1 MNNIILLIFSLI
13 VIFLLVFYDSFF
25 NDQKVREIVMIG
37 DLNHVNNK
45 KISNTLNKLIGEK
58 LYQVSLIAIK
68 KELEEDPWLDTAQ
81 VIIRKPDVLVVRLA
95 EFSPVYLWNNKSYID
110 KNGNK
115 MIPRSYPIKKIL
127 KLSSNVSSSNE
138 VHNLYRDIQSI
149 LSKINLN
156 VVEIHRDLNL
166 VKIKTDKYNFTVNHD
181 VVERKLTEFTAIYD
195 QFTSNIK
202 NNFDPKNIDLRYP
215 TGFAVQ

>member
-1 MNNIILLIFSLI
+1 MVVFILVS
-13 VIFLLVFYDSFF
+13 YDSFF
-25 NDQKVREIVMIG
+25 NDQKVKEIVMIG
-37 DLNHVNNK
+37 NLNYANNK
-45 KISNTLNKLIGEK
+45 KISSTLNKLIGEK
-58 LYQVSLIAIK
+58 LYQVSLTDIK
-68 KELEEDPWLDTAQ
+68 EELEEDPWLDTAQ
-81 VIIRKPDVLVVRLA
+81 VIIRKPDVLVVRLI
-95 EFSPVYLWNNKSYID
+95 EFSPIYLWNDKVYID

-127 KLSSNVSSSNE
+127 KLRSNVSSSSE
-138 VHNLYRDIQSI
+138 AHNLYQDIQDI
-149 LSKINLN
+149 LSRINLN
-156 VVEIHRDLNL
+156 VVEIHQDLDL
-166 VKIKTDKYNFTVNHD
+166 VKIKTDKYNFTVKHD

>member
-1 MNNIILLIFSLI
+1 MKNIVLLIFSLMVVFI
-13 VIFLLVFYDSFF
+13 LVSYDSFF
-25 NDQKVREIVMIG
+25 NDQKVKEIVMIG
-37 DLNHVNNK
+37 NLNHANNK

-58 LYQVSLIAIK
+58 LYQVSLTDIK
-68 KELEEDPWLDTAQ
+68 EELEEDPWLDSAQ
-81 VIIRKPDVLVVRLA
+81 VIIRKPDVLVVRLI
-95 EFSPVYLWNNKSYID
+95 EFSPIYLWNDKVYID

-127 KLSSNVSSSNE
+127 KLRSNVSSSNE
-138 VHNLYRDIQSI
+138 AHNLYQDIQDI
-149 LSKINLN
+149 LSKINLS
-156 VVEIHRDLNL
+156 VVEIHRDLDL

-181 VVERKLTEFTAIYD
+181 ALERKLTEFTTIYD
-195 QFTSNIK
+195 QFISSIK

>member
-1 MNNIILLIFSLI
+1 MIFFILVS
-13 VIFLLVFYDSFF
+13 YDSFF
-25 NDQKVREIVMIG
+25 NDQKVKEIVMIG
-37 DLNHVNNK
+37 NLNHASNK

-58 LYQVSLIAIK
+58 LYQVSLTDIK
-68 KELEEDPWLDTAQ
+68 EELEEDPWLDSAQ
-81 VIIRKPDVLVVRLA
+81 VIIRKPDVLVVKLI
-95 EFSPVYLWNNKSYID
+95 EFSPIYLWNDKVYID

-127 KLSSNVSSSNE
+127 KLRSNVSSSNE
-138 VHNLYRDIQSI
+138 AHNLYQDIQDI
-149 LSKINLN
+149 LSKINLS
-156 VVEIHRDLNL
+156 VVEIHRDLDL

>member
-1 MNNIILLIFSLI
+1 MKNIILLIFSLI
-13 VIFLLVFYDSFF
+13 VVFILISYDSFF
-25 NDQKVREIVMIG
+25 NDQKVKEIVMMG
-37 DLNHVNNK
+37 NLNYANDK

-58 LYQVSLIAIK
+58 LYQVSLTDIK
-68 KELEEDPWLDTAQ
+68 EKLEEDPWLDTAQ
-81 VIIRKPDVLVVRLA
+81 VIIRKPDVLVVRLI
-95 EFSPVYLWNNKSYID
+95 EFSPIYLWNDKVYID

-156 VVEIHRDLNL
+156 VVAIHRDLYL
-166 VKIKTDKYNFTVNHD
+166 VKIKTDKYNFIVNHD

>member
-1 MNNIILLIFSLI
+1 MKNIILLIFSLI
-13 VIFLLVFYDSFF
+13 IVFTLVSYDSFF
-25 NDQKVREIVMIG
+25 NDQKVKEIVMIG
-37 DLNHVNNK
+37 NLNHANDK

-58 LYQVSLIAIK
+58 LYQVSLTDIK
-68 KELEEDPWLDTAQ
+68 EELEEDPWLDTAQ
-81 VIIRKPDVLVVRLA
+81 VIIRKPDVLVVRLI
-95 EFSPVYLWNNKSYID
+95 EFSPIYLWNDKVYID

-127 KLSSNVSSSNE
+127 KLKSNVSSSSE
-138 VHNLYRDIQSI
+138 AHNLYQDIQDI

-156 VVEIHRDLNL
+156 VVEIHQDLDL

>member
-1 MNNIILLIFSLI
+1 MKNIILLIFSLI
-13 VIFLLVFYDSFF
+13 IVFTLVSYDSYF
-25 NDQKVREIVMIG
+25 NDQKVKEIVMIG
-37 DLNHVNNK
+37 NLNHANNK
-45 KISNTLNKLIGEK
+45 KISNTLKKLIGEK
-58 LYQVSLIAIK
+58 LYQVSLTDIK
-68 KELEEDPWLDTAQ
+68 EELEEDPWLDTAQ
-81 VIIRKPDVLVVRLA
+81 VIIRKPDVLVVRLI
-95 EFSPVYLWNNKSYID
+95 EFSPIYLWNDKVYID

-127 KLSSNVSSSNE
+127 KLRSNVSSSSE
-138 VHNLYRDIQSI
+138 AHNLYQDIQDI
-149 LSKINLN
+149 LSRINLN
-156 VVEIHRDLNL
+156 VVEIHQDLDL

>member
-1 MNNIILLIFSLI
+1 MKNIILLIFSLM
-13 VIFLLVFYDSFF
+13 IFFILVSYDSFF
-25 NDQKVREIVMIG
+25 NDQKVKEIVMMG
-37 DLNHVNNK
+37 NLNHANDK

-58 LYQVSLIAIK
+58 LYQVSLTDIK
-68 KELEEDPWLDTAQ
+68 EKLEEDPWLDTAQ
-81 VIIRKPDVLVVRLA
+81 VIIRKPDVLVVRLI
-95 EFSPVYLWNNKSYID
+95 EFSPIYLWNDKVYID

-127 KLSSNVSSSNE
+127 KLRSNVSSSNE
-138 VHNLYRDIQSI
+138 AHNLYQDIQDI

-156 VVEIHRDLNL
+156 VVEIHQDLDL

>member
-1 MNNIILLIFSLI
+1 MKNIILLIFSLI
-13 VIFLLVFYDSFF
+13 IVFILVSYDSFF
-25 NDQKVREIVMIG
+25 NDQKVKEIVMIG
-37 DLNHVNNK
+37 NLNHANDK

-58 LYQVSLIAIK
+58 LYQVSLTDIK
-68 KELEEDPWLDTAQ
+68 EELEEDPWLDTAQ
-81 VIIRKPDVLVVRLA
+81 VIIRKPDVLVVRLI
-95 EFSPVYLWNNKSYID
+95 EFSPVYLWNDEVYID

-127 KLSSNVSSSNE
+127 KLRSNVNSSNE
-138 VHNLYRDIQSI
+138 AHNLYQDIQDI

-156 VVEIHRDLNL
+156 VVEIHRDLDL
-166 VKIKTDKYNFTVNHD
+166 VKIKTEKYNFTVNHD
-181 VVERKLTEFTAIYD
+181 VTERKLTEFTAIYV

>member
-1 MNNIILLIFSLI
+1 MKNIILLIFSLI
-13 VIFLLVFYDSFF
+13 IIFLLVSYNSFF
-25 NDQKVREIVMIG
+25 NDQKVKEIVMIG

-81 VIIRKPDVLVVRLA
+81 VIIRKPDTLVVRIT
-95 EFSPVYLWNNKSYID
+95 EFSPIYLWNNKSYID

-115 MIPRSYPIKKIL
+115 MIPLSYPIKKIL
-127 KLSSNVSSSNE
+127 KLSSNLSSSTE
-138 VHNLYRDIQSI
+138 MYNLSRDIQDI
-149 LSKINLN
+149 LSKIDLD
-156 VVEIHRDLNL
+156 VLEIHRNLEL
-166 VKIKTDKYNFTVNHD
+166 VKIKTDKYNFTVNHA
-181 VVERKLTEFTAIYD
+181 VIERKLTEFTNIYD
-195 QFTSNIK
+195 KFSSNIK
-202 NNFDPKNIDLRYP
+202 NNLAPKNIDLRYP

>member
-1 MNNIILLIFSLI
+1 MKNIILLIFSLI

-81 VIIRKPDVLVVRLA
+81 VIIRKPDVLVVRLT

-110 KNGNK
+110 KNGNN
-115 MIPRSYPIKKIL
+115 MIPQSYPIKKIL
-127 KLSSNVSSSNE
+127 KLSSNLTSSNE
-138 VHNLYRDIQSI
+138 MYNLYREIQDI
-149 LSKINLN
+149 LSKINLD
-156 VVEIHRDLNL
+156 VLAIHRDLEL
-166 VKIKTDKYNFTVNHD
+166 VKIKTNKYNFTVNHA
-181 VVERKLTEFTAIYD
+181 VIERKLTEFTDIYD
-195 QFTSNIK
+195 QFSSNIK
-202 NNFDPKNIDLRYP
+202 KNLAPKNIDLRYP

>member
-1 MNNIILLIFSLI
+1 MKNIILLIFSIII
-13 VIFLLVFYDSFF
+13 VFTIVSYDSFF
-25 NDQKVREIVMIG
+25 NDQKVKEIVMIG
-37 DLNHVNNK
+37 NLNHANDK
-45 KISNTLNKLIGEK
+45 KISDTLNKLIGEK
-58 LYQVSLIAIK
+58 LYQVSLTDIK
-68 KELEEDPWLDTAQ
+68 EELEEDPWLDTAQ
-81 VIIRKPDVLVVRLA
+81 VIIRKPDVLVVRLI
-95 EFSPVYLWNNKSYID
+95 EFSPIYLWNDKVYID

-127 KLSSNVSSSNE
+127 KLRSNVSSSSE
-138 VHNLYRDIQSI
+138 AHNLYQDIQDI
-149 LSKINLN
+149 LSRINLN
-156 VVEIHRDLNL
+156 VVEIHQDLDL

>member
-1 MNNIILLIFSLI
+1 MKNIILLIFSLI
-13 VIFLLVFYDSFF
+13 IVFILVSYDSFF
-25 NDQKVREIVMIG
+25 NDQKVKEIVMIG
-37 DLNHVNNK
+37 NLNHANNK

-58 LYQVSLIAIK
+58 LYQVSLTDIK
-68 KELEEDPWLDTAQ
+68 EELEEDPWLDTAQ
-81 VIIRKPDVLVVRLA
+81 VIIRKPDVLVVRLI
-95 EFSPVYLWNNKSYID
+95 EFSPIYLWNDKVYID

-127 KLSSNVSSSNE
+127 KLRSNVSSSSE
-138 VHNLYRDIQSI
+138 AHNLYQDIQDI
-149 LSKINLN
+149 LSRINLN
-156 VVEIHRDLNL
+156 VVEIHQDLDL

>member
-1 MNNIILLIFSLI
+1 MKNIILLIFSLI
-13 VIFLLVFYDSFF
+13 VIFLLVFYNSFF
-25 NDQKVREIVMIG
+25 NDQKVKEIVMIG
-37 DLNHVNNK
+37 ELNHVNNK

-115 MIPRSYPIKKIL
+115 MIPQSYPIKKIL
-127 KLSSNVSSSNE
+127 KLSSNLSSSNE
-138 VHNLYRDIQSI
+138 MYNLYQEIQDI
-149 LSKINLN
+149 LSKINLD
-156 VVEIHRDLNL
+156 VLAIHRDLEL
-166 VKIKTDKYNFTVNHD
+166 VKIKTDKYNFTVNHA
-181 VVERKLTEFTAIYD
+181 VIERKLTEFTDIYD
-195 QFTSNIK
+195 QFLSNLK
-202 NNFDPKNIDLRYP
+202 NNVAPKNIDLRYP

>member
-1 MNNIILLIFSLI
+1 MKNIILLIFSLI
-13 VIFLLVFYDSFF
+13 IVFILVSYDSFF
-25 NDQKVREIVMIG
+25 NDQKVKEIVMIG
-37 DLNHVNNK
+37 NLNHANDK
-45 KISNTLNKLIGEK
+45 KISDTLNKLIGEK
-58 LYQVSLIAIK
+58 LYQVSLTDIK
-68 KELEEDPWLDTAQ
+68 EELEEDPWLDTAQ
-81 VIIRKPDVLVVRLA
+81 VIIRKPDVLVVRLI
-95 EFSPVYLWNNKSYID
+95 EFSPIYLWNDKVYID

-127 KLSSNVSSSNE
+127 KLRSNVSSSSE
-138 VHNLYRDIQSI
+138 AHNLYQDIQDI
-149 LSKINLN
+149 LSRINLN
-156 VVEIHRDLNL
+156 VVEIHQDLDL

>member
-1 MNNIILLIFSLI
+1 MKNIILLIFSLI
-13 VIFLLVFYDSFF
+13 IVFILVSYDSFF
-25 NDQKVREIVMIG
+25 NDQKVKEIVMMG
-37 DLNHVNNK
+37 NLNHANDK

-58 LYQVSLIAIK
+58 LYQVSLTDIK
-68 KELEEDPWLDTAQ
+68 EKLEEDPWLDTAQ
-81 VIIRKPDVLVVRLA
+81 VIIRKPDVLVVRLI
-95 EFSPVYLWNNKSYID
+95 EFSPIYLWNDKVYID

-127 KLSSNVSSSNE
+127 KLRSNVSSSNE
-138 VHNLYRDIQSI
+138 AHNLYQDIQDI
-149 LSKINLN
+149 LSKINLS
-156 VVEIHRDLNL
+156 VVEIHRDLDL

>member
-1 MNNIILLIFSLI
+1 MIFFILVS
-13 VIFLLVFYDSFF
+13 YDSFF
-25 NDQKVREIVMIG
+25 NDQKVKEIVMIG
-37 DLNHVNNK
+37 NLNHASNK

-58 LYQVSLIAIK
+58 LYQVSLTDIK
-68 KELEEDPWLDTAQ
+68 EKLEEDPWLDTAQ
-81 VIIRKPDVLVVRLA
+81 VIIRKPDVLVVRLI
-95 EFSPVYLWNNKSYID
+95 EFSPIYLWNDKVYID

-127 KLSSNVSSSNE
+127 KLRSNVSSSSE
-138 VHNLYRDIQSI
+138 AHNLYQDIQDI

-156 VVEIHRDLNL
+156 VVEIHQDLDL
-166 VKIKTDKYNFTVNHD
+166 VKIKTDKYNFIVKHD
-181 VVERKLTEFTAIYD
+181 VVERKLTEFTDIYD
-195 QFTSNIK
+195 QFSSNIK

>member
-1 MNNIILLIFSLI
+1 MKNIILLIFSLI
-13 VIFLLVFYDSFF
+13 IVFTLVSYDSYF
-25 NDQKVREIVMIG
+25 NDQKVKEIVMIG
-37 DLNHVNNK
+37 NLNHANNK
-45 KISNTLNKLIGEK
+45 KISNTLKKLIGEK
-58 LYQVSLIAIK
+58 LYQVSLTDIK
-68 KELEEDPWLDTAQ
+68 EELEEDPWLDTAQ
-81 VIIRKPDVLVVRLA
+81 VIIRKPDVLVVRLI
-95 EFSPVYLWNNKSYID
+95 EFSPIYLWNDKAYID

-127 KLSSNVSSSNE
+127 KLRSNVSSSSE
-138 VHNLYRDIQSI
+138 AHNLYQDIQDI
-149 LSKINLN
+149 LSRINLN
-156 VVEIHRDLNL
+156 VVEIHQDLDL

>member
-1 MNNIILLIFSLI
+1 MVVFILVS
-13 VIFLLVFYDSFF
+13 YDSFF
-25 NDQKVREIVMIG
+25 NDQKVKEIVMIG
-37 DLNHVNNK
+37 NLNHANNK
-45 KISNTLNKLIGEK
+45 KISSTLNKLIGEK
-58 LYQVSLIAIK
+58 LYQVSLTDIK
-68 KELEEDPWLDTAQ
+68 EELEEDPWLDTAQ
-81 VIIRKPDVLVVRLA
+81 VIIRKPDVLVVRLI
-95 EFSPVYLWNNKSYID
+95 EFSPIYLWNDKVYID

-127 KLSSNVSSSNE
+127 KLRSNVSSSSE
-138 VHNLYRDIQSI
+138 AHNLYQDIQDI

-156 VVEIHRDLNL
+156 VVEIHQDLDL

>member
-1 MNNIILLIFSLI
+1 MVVFILVS
-13 VIFLLVFYDSFF
+13 YDSFF
-25 NDQKVREIVMIG
+25 NDQKVKEIVMIG
-37 DLNHVNNK
+37 NLNHANNK
-45 KISNTLNKLIGEK
+45 KISSTLNKLIGEK
-58 LYQVSLIAIK
+58 LYQVSLTDIK
-68 KELEEDPWLDTAQ
+68 EELEEDPWLDTAQ
-81 VIIRKPDVLVVRLA
+81 VIIRKPDVLVVRLI
-95 EFSPVYLWNNKSYID
+95 EFSPIYLWNDKVYID

-127 KLSSNVSSSNE
+127 KLRSNVSSSSE
-138 VHNLYRDIQSI
+138 AHNLYQDIQDI
-149 LSKINLN
+149 LSRINLN
-156 VVEIHRDLNL
+156 VVEIHQDLDL

>member
-1 MNNIILLIFSLI
+1 MKNIILLIFSL
-13 VIFLLVFYDSFF
+13 LVVFILVSYDSFF
-25 NDQKVREIVMIG
+25 NDQKVKEIVMIG
-37 DLNHVNNK
+37 NLNHANNK
-45 KISNTLNKLIGEK
+45 KISSTLNKLIGEK
-58 LYQVSLIAIK
+58 LYQVSLTDIK
-68 KELEEDPWLDTAQ
+68 EKLEEDPWLDTAQ
-81 VIIRKPDVLVVRLA
+81 VIIRKPDVLVVRLI
-95 EFSPVYLWNNKSYID
+95 EFSPIYLWNDKVYID

-115 MIPRSYPIKKIL
+115 MIPQSYPIKKIL
-127 KLSSNVSSSNE
+127 KLRSNVSSSNE
-138 VHNLYRDIQSI
+138 AHNLYQDIQDI

-156 VVEIHRDLNL
+156 VVEIHQDLDL
-166 VKIKTDKYNFTVNHD
+166 VKIKTDKYNFIVKHD

>member
-1 MNNIILLIFSLI
+1 MKNIILLIFSLI
-13 VIFLLVFYDSFF
+13 VVFILISYDSFF
-25 NDQKVREIVMIG
+25 NDQKVKEIVMMG
-37 DLNHVNNK
+37 NLNYANDK

-58 LYQVSLIAIK
+58 LYQVSLTDIK
-68 KELEEDPWLDTAQ
+68 EELEEDPWLDTAQ
-81 VIIRKPDVLVVRLA
+81 VIIRKPDVLVVRLI
-95 EFSPVYLWNNKSYID
+95 EFSPIYLWNDKVYID

-127 KLSSNVSSSNE
+127 KLRSNVSSSSE
-138 VHNLYRDIQSI
+138 AHNLYQDIQDI

-156 VVEIHRDLNL
+156 VVEIHQDLDL

>member
-1 MNNIILLIFSLI
+1 MKNIILLIFSLI
-13 VIFLLVFYDSFF
+13 IVFILVSYDSFF
-25 NDQKVREIVMIG
+25 NDQKVKEIVMIG
-37 DLNHVNNK
+37 NLNYANNK
-45 KISNTLNKLIGEK
+45 KISSTLNKLIGEK
-58 LYQVSLIAIK
+58 LYKVSLTDIK
-68 KELEEDPWLDTAQ
+68 EELEEDPWLDTAQ
-81 VIIRKPDVLVVRLA
+81 VIIRKPDVLVVRLI
-95 EFSPVYLWNNKSYID
+95 EFSPIYLWNDKVYID

-127 KLSSNVSSSNE
+127 KLRSNVSSSNE
-138 VHNLYRDIQSI
+138 AHNLYQDIQDI

-156 VVEIHRDLNL
+156 VVEIHQDLDL

>member
-1 MNNIILLIFSLI
+1 MKNIILLIFSLI
-13 VIFLLVFYDSFF
+13 IVFILVSYDSFF
-25 NDQKVREIVMIG
+25 NDQKVKEIVMIG
-37 DLNHVNNK
+37 NLNHANDK
-45 KISNTLNKLIGEK
+45 KISDTLNKLIGEK
-58 LYQVSLIAIK
+58 LYQVSLTDIK
-68 KELEEDPWLDTAQ
+68 EELEEDPWLDTAQ
-81 VIIRKPDVLVVRLA
+81 VIIRKPDVLVVRLI
-95 EFSPVYLWNNKSYID
+95 EFSPIYLWNDKVYID

-127 KLSSNVSSSNE
+127 KLRSNVSSSNE
-138 VHNLYRDIQSI
+138 AHNLYQDIQDI
-149 LSKINLN
+149 LSKINLS
-156 VVEIHRDLNL
+156 VVEIHRDLDL

>member
-1 MNNIILLIFSLI
+1 MKNIILLIFSLI
-13 VIFLLVFYDSFF
+13 VVFILISYDSFF
-25 NDQKVREIVMIG
+25 NDQKVKEIVMMG
-37 DLNHVNNK
+37 NLNYANDK

-58 LYQVSLIAIK
+58 LYQVSLTDIK
-68 KELEEDPWLDTAQ
+68 EELEEDPWLDTAQ
-81 VIIRKPDVLVVRLA
+81 VIIRKPDVLVVRLI
-95 EFSPVYLWNNKSYID
+95 EFSPIYLWNDKVYID

-115 MIPRSYPIKKIL
+115 MIPQSYPIKKIL
-127 KLSSNVSSSNE
+127 KLRSNVSSSNE
-138 VHNLYRDIQSI
+138 AHNLYQDIQDI

-156 VVEIHRDLNL
+156 VVEIHQDLDL
-166 VKIKTDKYNFTVNHD
+166 VKIKTDKYNFIVKHD